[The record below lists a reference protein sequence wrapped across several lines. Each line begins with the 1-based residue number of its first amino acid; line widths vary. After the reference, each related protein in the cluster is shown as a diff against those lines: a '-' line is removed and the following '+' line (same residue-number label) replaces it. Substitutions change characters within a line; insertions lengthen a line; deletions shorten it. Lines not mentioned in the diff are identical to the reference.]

1 MSNPSSTPVALTL
14 AGADSSGG
22 AGVYAD
28 LKTFAAWGVHG
39 TAVITAVTAQNSQ
52 GCEAVHPVPEATI
65 KAQFDALYQDMKAP
79 WCKIGMLGN
88 ATGVGAVA
96 DLLQK
101 NEVRAVCD
109 PVLRSTTGRA
119 LLDEAGAEK
128 LKSQLLPH
136 VFLLTPNL
144 PEAEH
149 LCGVR
154 VTDRTSQKEAC
165 LRLVDLGV
173 RQVLL
178 KGGHHQGDPVDVYYD
193 GTDFLELHAPRQN
206 TPHTHGTGCVLSAAI
221 TAGLTLGLETAQ
233 AVVQAHAFVQKA
245 IFAGYPCGAG
255 AGPINPLFEL
265 PSFGRVP

>member
-1 MSNPSSTPVALTL
+1 
-14 AGADSSGG
+14 
-22 AGVYAD
+22 
-28 LKTFAAWGVHG
+28 
-39 TAVITAVTAQNSQ
+39 
-52 GCEAVHPVPEATI
+52 
-65 KAQFDALYQDMKAP
+65 
-79 WCKIGMLGN
+79 MLGN

-101 NEVRAVCD
+101 TRCARCVTLFCAAPPD
-109 PVLRSTTGRA
+109 APY
-119 LLDEAGAEK
+119 LDEAGAEK